1 MATTPALSSLAFF
14 FQQVPS
20 AGGAVPLL
28 NYQPAL
34 YQQATINIPGLAQQS
49 VPIPTRPA
57 GLCSQTEPFQQTLIV
72 CPPSTI
78 QGKKNGTNGE
88 LSGVTLPSLCR
99 KSFKLAPLSNSQ
111 SLRLTCDRVCF
122 CSRATAIQQEFLFPC
137 ENGELCTHSTSK
149 PVCAVAADPAKC
161 AHTGESFK
169 GPSFGNSYCR
179 RGLEQ
184 CLQF

>member
-1 MATTPALSSLAFF
+1 M
-14 FQQVPS
+14 PS

-78 QGKKNGTNGE
+78 QGKCHIQTETWSITRWMTYHMLRNLT
-88 LSGVTLPSLCR
+88 VTIS
-99 KSFKLAPLSNSQ
+99 K
-111 SLRLTCDRVCF
+111 
-122 CSRATAIQQEFLFPC
+122 EFLSASA
-137 ENGELCTHSTSK
+137 NYKL
-149 PVCAVAADPAKC
+149 
-161 AHTGESFK
+161 
-169 GPSFGNSYCR
+169 
-179 RGLEQ
+179 L
-184 CLQF
+184 